1 MHIHTEHTLNR
12 SSGLS
17 IGPQATR
24 APLTSGGGRARAP
37 SVISRPPHILASL
50 PCASGR
56 MPSPSRLRAQQLR
69 GPHRRLKSVDADRHL
84 PSAAATARSRLL
96 RGTARSTTHADRP
109 AGWSRTD
116 DPPAMRQQP
125 PDGGR
130 HRPQQR
136 DEDEVDEALHDEQ
149 LPTDGAD
156 VGAVSKHDGHDAPK
170 LLLCETRR
178 TDEHLQV
185 SRAPSSKNV
194 EVSKAHGGKAG
205 RELRQSRGASGSQ
218 TFALTCYRLLLRSIF
233 MPCMPSASL
242 LQCET
247 SGTAAVSWASRAHVD
262 TRLALLCVGGS
273 V

>member
-1 MHIHTEHTLNR
+1 VPT
-12 SSGLS
+12 
-17 IGPQATR
+17 
-24 APLTSGGGRARAP
+24 
-37 SVISRPPHILASL
+37 VISRPPHILASL

-136 DEDEVDEALHDEQ
+136 NEHEVDEALHDEQ
-149 LPTDGAD
+149 PPTNDAN
-156 VGAVSKHDGHDAPK
+156 VGALSKHDGHDAPR
-170 LLLCETRR
+170 LLSCETRR

-185 SRAPSSKNV
+185 SRARLSPNV
-194 EVSKAHGGKAG
+194 EVSKAYGGKAG

-218 TFALTCYRLLLRSIF
+218 TFGLT
-233 MPCMPSASL
+233 
-242 LQCET
+242 
-247 SGTAAVSWASRAHVD
+247 
-262 TRLALLCVGGS
+262 
-273 V
+273 